1 MGELTDD
8 NNTGLFEL
16 TGKIMV
22 VAILL
27 LFFVVVFAFSLHF
40 YARWFW
46 QRRQQRSATTTNT
59 TTTRRRRLSFA
70 AGHREIT
77 VILPSAARRGL
88 DPSVLKS
95 IPVVVFDPKEFE
107 NGLECAVC
115 LCEVSE
121 GEKARVLP
129 KCSHGFH
136 ADCIDMWLHSHSTCP
151 ICRNHISNPK
161 SAAAAAA
168 VAQSPTL
175 ESILQAP
182 PLMADNNSIS
192 ISTANT
198 YPTEAPNFPTNV
210 LFWASSSSSSSS
222 SVTSSIASSMSN
234 NNNNINRAD
243 GVLAIDIPRQIIEE
257 ENEPK
262 SPIYT
267 RLRSLTR
274 LLSGNNR
281 RVNPSSSSSPRN
293 LDPEQG
299 VVITGQS

>member
-1 MGELTDD
+1 MGESSDD
-8 NNTGLFEL
+8 NSNTGLFEL

-27 LFFVVVFAFSLHF
+27 LFFVVVFAFSLHL

-46 QRRQQRSATTTNT
+46 QRRQERSSSDT
-59 TTTRRRRLSFA
+59 TTTRRRRRLSFA

-77 VILPSAARRGL
+77 VILPAARRGL

-151 ICRNHISNPK
+151 ICRNPISNPK
-161 SAAAAAA
+161 SAAAA
-168 VAQSPTL
+168 

-182 PLMADNNSIS
+182 PSMADNNSIS
-192 ISTANT
+192 ISSANT

-210 LFWASSSSSSSS
+210 LFWASSSSSSS
-222 SVTSSIASSMSN
+222 VTSSIASSLSN
-234 NNNNINRAD
+234 NNNNRAD
-243 GVLAIDIPRQIIEE
+243 GILAIDIPRQINEE
-257 ENEPK
+257 DENEPK

-299 VVITGQS
+299 VV

>member
-27 LFFVVVFAFSLHF
+27 LFFVVVFAFSLHL

-46 QRRQQRSATTTNT
+46 QRRQVRSSSDT
-59 TTTRRRRLSFA
+59 TTTRRRRRLSFA

-77 VILPSAARRGL
+77 VILPAARRGL

-151 ICRNHISNPK
+151 ICRNPISNPK
-161 SAAAAAA
+161 SSAAESAA
-168 VAQSPTL
+168 L

-182 PLMADNNSIS
+182 PSMADNNSIS
-192 ISTANT
+192 ISSANT
-198 YPTEAPNFPTNV
+198 YPPEALNLPTNV
-210 LFWASSSSSSSS
+210 LFWASSSSSSS
-222 SVTSSIASSMSN
+222 VTSSIASSLSN
-234 NNNNINRAD
+234 SNNRAD
-243 GVLAIDIPRQIIEE
+243 GVLAIDIPRQINEQE

-267 RLRSLTR
+267 RLRTLTR

-281 RVNPSSSSSPRN
+281 RVNPSSSSSPTN

>member
-1 MGELTDD
+1 MGESSDD
-8 NNTGLFEL
+8 NSNTGLFEL

-27 LFFVVVFAFSLHF
+27 LFFVVVFAFSLHI

-46 QRRQQRSATTTNT
+46 QRRQERSSSSDT
-59 TTTRRRRLSFA
+59 TTTTTRRRRRLSFA

-77 VILPSAARRGL
+77 VILPAARRGL

-136 ADCIDMWLHSHSTCP
+136 AECIDMWLHSHSTCP
-151 ICRNHISNPK
+151 ICRNPISNPK
-161 SAAAAAA
+161 SSAAAAAG
-168 VAQSPTL
+168 
-175 ESILQAP
+175 ESA
-182 PLMADNNSIS
+182 A
-192 ISTANT
+192 ANT

-222 SVTSSIASSMSN
+222 VTSSIASSLN
-234 NNNNINRAD
+234 NNNNNRAD
-243 GVLAIDIPRQIIEE
+243 GILAIDIPRQIIEEE

-281 RVNPSSSSSPRN
+281 KVNPSSSSSPRN

-299 VVITGQS
+299 VVITG